1 MIIEKEKA
9 YLFKQVNITWYAG
22 VDAVELLDGTFF
34 IEDRLLS
41 TIPKTLSV
49 TRLDPVLQKEVTINV
64 YNELSSYPKREID
77 EDDPKTETTR

>member
-1 MIIEKEKA
+1 MIIEKTKA

>member
-1 MIIEKEKA
+1 MIIEQAKA

-22 VDAVELLDGTFF
+22 IDAVELKDGTFF

-41 TIPKTLSV
+41 TISKTLSV

>member
-1 MIIEKEKA
+1 MIIEKAKA

>member
-77 EDDPKTETTR
+77 EDDLKTETTR